1 MSVPVA
7 VLLLQQ
13 LLRVSLAGLAT
24 PWGAC
29 RARADALRPHGPA
42 ADAFVREFP
51 CTEDRPP
58 ALVQRR
64 ASWSSL
70 TGPAVAASPLPEPFA
85 PGTLELGVKNGP
97 TGPSAGG
104 GRDCQE
110 VDWIS
115 AKGSVIDVVIV
126 DNNRLL
132 AALRLCASF
141 Y

>member
-1 MSVPVA
+1 M
-7 VLLLQQ
+7 L
-13 LLRVSLAGLAT
+13 
-24 PWGAC
+24 
-29 RARADALRPHGPA
+29 
-42 ADAFVREFP
+42 VREFP
-51 CTEDRPP
+51 CTEDRPR
-58 ALVQRR
+58 ARVQRR
-64 ASWSSL
+64 ASWTSL
-70 TGPAVAASPLPEPFA
+70 TGPAVAANPLLEPFA

-97 TGPSAGG
+97 
-104 GRDCQE
+104 E

>member
-1 MSVPVA
+1 MH
-7 VLLLQQ
+7 
-13 LLRVSLAGLAT
+13 AGLGQT
-24 PWGAC
+24 HSG
-29 RARADALRPHGPA
+29 RMDQQRML
-42 ADAFVREFP
+42 VREFP
-51 CTEDRPP
+51 CTEDRPR

-64 ASWSSL
+64 ASWTSL